1 MWHFLPLF
9 FFCVFT
15 LDISISILI
24 LDNNLVSK
32 HLTKVF
38 EQKSFSSSELSQLS
52 EPGVSE
58 VSLVCGRGTLSS
70 MDWVP
75 AGPGDLMDLWGNH
88 CHWLATADCTH
99 CTAVHCPVHCVHT
112 HRSRS
117 CRGHIIDTLNIKS
130 LITLKSNV
138 EFKHLTRNLQKIN
151 PPSPMDQGLCF
162 LPPQCNH

>member
-1 MWHFLPLF
+1 MKCHKCDIFYHC

-52 EPGVSE
+52 GPGVSV

-70 MDWVP
+70 MDWAP

-88 CHWLATADCTH
+88 CHHWLATADCTH
-99 CTAVHCPVHCVHT
+99 CTSEHYSLYKVFTPIGA
-112 HRSRS
+112 
-117 CRGHIIDTLNIKS
+117 GGFEDYIKS
-130 LITLKSNV
+130 LSIMWQYVQGNDYTSATSLLKFC
-138 EFKHLTRNLQKIN
+138 ER
-151 PPSPMDQGLCF
+151 
-162 LPPQCNH
+162 

>member
-1 MWHFLPLF
+1 MPFRQDNFILPLKMKCHKCDIF
-9 FFCVFT
+9 YHCFFCVFT

-130 LITLKSNV
+130 KISSYVAIKCLIQTFN
-138 EFKHLTRNLQKIN
+138 
-151 PPSPMDQGLCF
+151 
-162 LPPQCNH
+162 